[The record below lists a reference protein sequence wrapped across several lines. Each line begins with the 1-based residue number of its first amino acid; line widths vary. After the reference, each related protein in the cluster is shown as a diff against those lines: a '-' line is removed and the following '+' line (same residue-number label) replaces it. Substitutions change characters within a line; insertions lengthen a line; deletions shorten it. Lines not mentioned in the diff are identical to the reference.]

1 MKQIV
6 FFCLALLG
14 TFWAYAQKTTQEKTN
29 DESSY
34 FLVDMSYMN
43 DAVFMGR
50 RDSIAAP
57 YLLPS
62 IGYYDKSGFFADAT
76 ASYLTSSDEQRID
89 LFYLTGGYLFDT
101 DKWSGGISGTAYFFN
116 EASYNVQSEVVA
128 DITGLLSYDFKVLE
142 LSIYASS
149 YFNKNSSPDLFL
161 GFLADKTIYAFERNL
176 IITPR
181 ISVFAGSQYFYE
193 EYYTT
198 SRLGSR
204 KGTGSGSGQGGTT
217 TETITNVEIAEAS
230 EFNILNMELSLPIQL
245 HQKHFIFS
253 FTPTWAFPQTSATLT
268 TDEGVFEED
277 LENVFYWSLGISY
290 WFNTKKNN

>member
-14 TFWAYAQKTTQEKTN
+14 TYWAYAQKTTQEIAK

-34 FLVDMSYMN
+34 VLVDVSYMN

-142 LSIYASS
+142 LSVYASS

-176 IITPR
+176 MITPR

-204 KGTGSGSGQGGTT
+204 KGTGSGSGQGGT
-217 TETITNVEIAEAS
+217 
-230 EFNILNMELSLPIQL
+230 
-245 HQKHFIFS
+245 
-253 FTPTWAFPQTSATLT
+253 
-268 TDEGVFEED
+268 
-277 LENVFYWSLGISY
+277 WS
-290 WFNTKKNN
+290 